1 MIKIVV
7 ERRPKPYK
15 LVDAAKRETEKLV
28 KRGTML
34 DRLRKRMARDLRELA
49 ETVEVER
56 RRLNNDE

>member
-56 RRLNNDE
+56 RRLNDE